1 MPIYE
6 RTCSKCKFT
15 GDSFD
20 KISEADEILKCPEC
34 GEQTFE
40 RDGISTGTG
49 FRLKGECWAKDGYT
63 NEYTN
68 SKANFKGRGTKQGL
82 RKRKH

>member
-6 RTCSKCKFT
+6 RTCTECEFT
-15 GDSFD
+15 EDSFD
-20 KISEADEILKCPEC
+20 KMSEADEILICPKCNK
-34 GEQTFE
+34 QTFK
-40 RDGISTGTG
+40 RDGISTTG
-49 FRLKGECWAKDGYT
+49 FRLKGECWEKDGYT

-68 SKANFKGRGTKQGL
+68 SKANFGGRGNKQGL